1 MTQQERVKRV
11 LDELLEQMPELFA
24 LAELEERL
32 LEGERTPYASAF
44 LQECERMNRLLFE
57 MGRSLL
63 ELDSGLKGD
72 LSVSE
77 AMEGL
82 MRALY
87 DDRVPAS
94 WASRAWPSMRP
105 LGSWLADMLQRQR
118 QLAEWTAAMT
128 TPKVT
133 WISGLFNPQAFL
145 TAVLQV
151 TARKN
156 EWPLDKIGFT
166 VDVTKRGPE
175 EIEAATREGAYIHGL
190 YVEGARWDT
199 ATGSL
204 EEAYMKELYPK
215 LPVMQVKA
223 APSDKID
230 TKGLYVCP
238 CYKTQ
243 DRGPTFVFAP
253 ALKSKEPSTKWVMA
267 GVALIMS
274 VIE

>member
-1 MTQQERVKRV
+1 
-11 LDELLEQMPELFA
+11 
-24 LAELEERL
+24 
-32 LEGERTPYASAF
+32 
-44 LQECERMNRLLFE
+44 MNLLLFE
-57 MGRSLL
+57 MKRSLT
-63 ELDSGLKGD
+63 ELDMGLKGD
-72 LSVSE
+72 LSITEKME
-77 AMEGL
+77 AL
-82 MRALY
+82 MNALY
-87 DDRVPAS
+87 DDKVPDA
-94 WASRAWPSMRP
+94 WATRAYPSLRALAP
-105 LGSWLADMLQRQR
+105 WLHNLLERQR
-118 QLAEWTAAMT
+118 QLEAWTADLA

-133 WISGLFNPQAFL
+133 WLSGLFNPQAFL

>member
-1 MTQQERVKRV
+1 MAALASTVPYLRLGMWLVN
-11 LDELLEQMPELFA
+11 LLERQKQ
-24 LAELEERL
+24 
-32 LEGERTPYASAF
+32 
-44 LQECERMNRLLFE
+44 LQ
-57 MGRSLL
+57 
-63 ELDSGLKGD
+63 D
-72 LSVSE
+72 
-77 AMEGL
+77 
-82 MRALY
+82 
-87 DDRVPAS
+87 
-94 WASRAWPSMRP
+94 
-105 LGSWLADMLQRQR
+105 
-118 QLAEWTAAMT
+118 WTADLA
-128 TPKVT
+128 TPKCT